1 MGFAAASHRQCSLA
15 TRLLLF
21 STLTLCLLAPAPG
34 QNITRPR
41 RAPESTPPTQP
52 PRSSRTLQSSSATT
66 FDRNVALRFAPIFQ
80 QGLGDTPGIDYITN
94 FDFDGD
100 LKGDN
105 NWNNAEDSR
114 FPHLAWVYYSVCE
127 TKTHWFIHYAVFHPR
142 DYKGGVKRGVVLS
155 DILREAAKYGGKY
168 DPTGISDDA
177 VLAHENDLE
186 GCLVVVEKS
195 RGNDPLGDAQVVAVE
210 TLAHNRFLKY
220 RPASIPGPGDT
231 VRLEGTHPVLFV
243 EPRGHG
249 VEAFRDSALQL
260 RNSVK
265 GILRYEY
272 AGIAEDPTQ
281 RRGATVGYDLE
292 PVSKTL
298 WKAAQAG
305 VGQTF
310 GEVFDYGEREIA
322 VAGQKAPRKA
332 RFGKI
337 GSAFLGKI
345 GGQNMARPPWGWFD
359 SQEREKPLGE
369 WFLDPAVT
377 IKRHFA
383 MDGSFSV
390 EYVHHPLAG
399 VVQTERK

>member
-1 MGFAAASHRQCSLA
+1 MGFTAASHRLCSFA
-15 TRLLLF
+15 TRLLLSF
-21 STLTLCLLAPAPG
+21 ALVFCLLAAVVA

-41 RAPESTPPTQP
+41 RAPEPATPTRP
-52 PRSSRTLQSSSATT
+52 PRSSRTLQTTPAT
-66 FDRNVALRFAPIFQ
+66 FDRTVALRFAPIFQ

-127 TKTHWFIHYAVFHPR
+127 TKTHWFIHYAAFHPR

-195 RGNDPLGDAQVVAVE
+195 RGNDPLGQVVAVE
-210 TLAHNRFLKY
+210 TLSHNRFLKY
-220 RPASIPGPGDT
+220 RPTGVPGPGDT
-231 VRLEGTHPVLFV
+231 VRMEGNRPVLFI

-249 VEAFRDSALQL
+249 IEAYRDTSPQL

-265 GILRYEY
+265 GVVRYEY
-272 AGIAEDPTQ
+272 VGIAEDPAQ
-281 RRGATVGYDLE
+281 RRGATIGYDLE

-305 VGQTF
+305 VGPTY
-310 GEVFDYGEREIA
+310 GEVFDYGEWEIG
-322 VAGQKAPRKA
+322 VAGQKQPRKV
-332 RFGKI
+332 RFGKL
-337 GSAFLGKI
+337 GSAFSGKV

-369 WFLDPAVT
+369 WFLNPAVT
-377 IKRHFA
+377 VKRHFA
-383 MDGSFSV
+383 MEDSFSV

-399 VVQTERK
+399 ILQAERK

>member
-1 MGFAAASHRQCSLA
+1 MGFAAASHRLRSFA

-21 STLTLCLLAPAPG
+21 SALTSFLLASVPA
-34 QNITRPR
+34 QNISRPR
-41 RAPESTPPTQP
+41 RAPESAPPP
-52 PRSSRTLQSSSATT
+52 SRSSRTLQSSTA

-105 NWNNAEDSR
+105 NWNNAVDSR
-114 FPHLAWVYYSVCE
+114 FAHLAWVYFSVCE
-127 TKTHWFIHYAVFHPR
+127 TTTHYFIHYAAFHPR

-186 GCLVVVEKS
+186 GCLVVVEKG
-195 RGNDPLGDAQVVAVE
+195 RGSDPLGNARVVAVE
-210 TLAHNRFLKY
+210 TLSHNRFLKY
-220 RPASIPGPGDT
+220 RPADVAGSGDS
-231 VRLEGTHPVLFV
+231 VRMEGNRPVLFV

-249 VEAFRDSALQL
+249 IEAFRDTPSQLKNSA
-260 RNSVK
+260 K

-272 AGIAEDPTQ
+272 AGIAEDPAQ

-292 PVSKTL
+292 PISKTL
-298 WKAAQAG
+298 WKAAQTG
-305 VGQTF
+305 VGPTY

-322 VAGQKAPRKA
+322 VAGQKAPRKT
-332 RFGKI
+332 RFGKL
-337 GSAFLGKI
+337 GSAFLGKV
-345 GGQNMARPPWGWFD
+345 GGQNMARPPWAWFD

-399 VVQTERK
+399 VIRTERK

>member
-1 MGFAAASHRQCSLA
+1 MGFPAASHRHRSFA
-15 TRLLLF
+15 ARLLLF
-21 STLTLCLLAPAPG
+21 PILLVSLLAVVVG
-34 QNITRPR
+34 QNNITRPR
-41 RAPESTPPTQP
+41 RAPDSGQP
-52 PRSSRTLQSSSATT
+52 SQPSRPSRTLQTSPL
-66 FDRNVALRFAPIFQ
+66 DRNVALRFAPVFQ

-105 NWNNAEDSR
+105 NWNNAVDPR

-127 TKTHWFIHYAVFHPR
+127 TKTHWFIHYAAFHPR

-195 RGNDPLGDAQVVAVE
+195 RGNDPLGDARVVAVE

-220 RPASIPGPGDT
+220 RPADIPGPGEA
-231 VRLEGTHPVLFV
+231 VRMEGSHPVLFV

-249 VEAFRDSALQL
+249 IEAFRDTPAQLKNSA
-260 RNSVK
+260 K
-265 GILRYEY
+265 GVLKYEY
-272 AGIAEDPTQ
+272 AGIAEDPAQ
-281 RRGATVGYDLE
+281 RRGMTVGYDLE
-292 PVSKTL
+292 PISKML
-298 WKAAQAG
+298 WKAAQGGIG
-305 VGQTF
+305 VTY
-310 GEVFDYGEREIA
+310 GEVFDYGEREIS
-322 VAGQKAPRKA
+322 VAGQKTPRKV
-332 RFGKI
+332 RFGKL

-359 SQEREKPLGE
+359 SQERERPLGE
-369 WFLDPAVT
+369 WFLDPAAT
-377 IKRHFA
+377 IKRHYN
-383 MDGSFSV
+383 MGEGFSV
-390 EYVHHPLAG
+390 AYIHHPLAG
-399 VVQTERK
+399 VTRSEGR